1 MMSPRPLQHQEL
13 LVTLFGLYSS
23 TERVFRISPLVVLM
37 ADLGIKEGAVR
48 STVSRLKTK
57 GVLERATGGESA
69 SYSLSASVLDSFQA
83 DDARIFAPA
92 RARLGDPWALVVFSV
107 PEAERKRRYELRTEL
122 LSQGFGFVAAGV
134 AIAPVRVLD
143 QALARLRTQDLDQYV
158 ECFRVHY
165 GEEHHLPDRVAQWWD
180 LDTLDA
186 QYVDFL
192 TEYGEE
198 LPRWQARASQDRPF
212 NAAERKEAFAL
223 YIPLLTRWRRFP
235 YRDPNIPLELL
246 PSGWK
251 APQAK
256 VLFLEL
262 HSILKRPAE
271 EHAYEVLT
279 VGT

>member
-1 MMSPRPLQHQEL
+1 MSTRPLQHQEL
-13 LVTLFGLYSS
+13 LVTLFGLYSNADG
-23 TERVFRISPLVVLM
+23 VFRVSPLVSLM
-37 ADLGIKEGAVR
+37 AALGIREGAAR
-48 STVSRLKTK
+48 STISRLKTK
-57 GVLERATGGESA
+57 GVLQSVTGGRTA
-69 SYSLSASVLDSFQA
+69 SYSLSTSMLDSFQA

-107 PEAERKRRYELRTEL
+107 PETQRKRRYELRTEL
-122 LSQGFGFVAAGV
+122 LSQGFGFVASGV
-134 AIAPVRVLD
+134 AIAPGRVLD

-165 GEEHHLPDRVAQWWD
+165 GEEHNLPDRVAQWWD
-180 LDTLDA
+180 LDALDV
-186 QYVDFL
+186 QYVDFI
-192 TEYGEE
+192 TEYEEE
-198 LPRWQARASQDRPF
+198 LSRWRSRARQDHRF
-212 NAAERKEAFAL
+212 DIAERKQAFAL

-262 HSILKRPAE
+262 HTLLHPLAAQY
-271 EHAYEVLT
+271 AYEVLEEEA
-279 VGT
+279 